1 MISALLVTFV
11 LFGQSNKTVQ
21 VNYTSTAPRIDG
33 IIEDIWQQAD
43 SAYDF
48 VQYEPY
54 EKEPP
59 TENTAIYLLQDD
71 ENLYVAFRCY
81 AEKNPPFA
89 CYTKDEDY
97 VRVSIDPF
105 GSNTTGYYFLVFASQ
120 LAWDGWVLDDGRVW
134 DDSWEG
140 IWYRAAK
147 LFDDRWEVEIKIP
160 FKSIRY
166 KKGLNEWGI
175 QFLRYTCANRETDY
189 WTEITHAQGEH
200 VSEWGTLTGIDPKAT
215 GYYFELYPETYVR
228 VDRNWYDTIPERSDT
243 IDIKPSVSLNAKW
256 DITPQTT
263 INATVYPDF
272 AQIESDPFTLNLGRY
287 PTYLSERRPFFIE
300 GRDIFHMSSFGDN
313 GFFQQL
319 ELFYSRRVGKSL
331 NGDAIPIITGMKLTH
346 NSETWNIGALGAYTD
361 DGQYYNHA
369 TGDSLLEPSRGF
381 GVFRIKN
388 RFMETSDIGLLF
400 SGTRVNADTFNYAV
414 GLDGVYRK
422 GSHQFV
428 VQGASSNKDSKQG
441 WAFTSGYYG
450 MLGNMRTMLSAA
462 VFEDS
467 FDVSD
472 IGYVPWAGLKRIR
485 AIAGPYL
492 TFPKGFLREIAVTPG
507 LALNQEPGT
516 DDWSSAGFIEIIP
529 QFRNRMGSYFSA
541 TYGKAHETNWYGEPI
556 SYTARS
562 FNVSLW
568 GPLFMQHVELG
579 CWYGYEYNYARGFA
593 AYRGSNWCSFNY
605 SIIPSLSAGF
615 NVNQWIEWDTTNTL
629 IQMTSLFRPNVM
641 IRFNAYMTFR
651 MTVEFVMTTPQTD
664 FGETELAT
672 VRTGAL
678 FTWNFKPKSW
688 LYIALNDYQAQGDD
702 GALEPQYTIAAI
714 KAKYLFYF

>member
-1 MISALLVTFV
+1 MMSALLITFM
-11 LFGQSNKTVQ
+11 LIGQSEKTVS

-33 IIEDIWQQAD
+33 VIEDIWQQAD

-54 EKEPP
+54 ETEPP
-59 TENTAIYLLQDD
+59 NEKTAVYVLQDD

-97 VRVSIDPF
+97 VRVSFDPF

-175 QFLRYTCANRETDY
+175 QFLRYTCANRETDF
-189 WTEITHAQGEH
+189 WTSITHSQGEH
-200 VSEWGTLTGIDPKAT
+200 VSEWGTLTNIDPRAT
-215 GYYFELYPETYVR
+215 GYYFELYPEAYVR
-228 VDRNWYDTIPERSDT
+228 IDRNWYDTEPERSDT
-243 IDIKPSVSLNAKW
+243 IETKPSLSLNAKW

-263 INATVYPDF
+263 FNATVYPDF

-300 GRDIFHMSSFGDN
+300 GRDIFRMSSFGDM
-313 GFFQQL
+313 GFFQPL
-319 ELFYSRRVGKSL
+319 ELFYSRRIGKSL

-361 DGQYYNHA
+361 DGQYYNYA
-369 TGDSLLEPSRGF
+369 VGDTVLEPNRGF
-381 GVFRIKN
+381 GIFRIKN
-388 RFMETSDIGLLF
+388 RIMETSEIGLLF

-414 GLDGVYRK
+414 GVDAVYRN
-422 GSHQFV
+422 GVHQFIA
-428 VQGASSNKDSKQG
+428 QGARSDKDNKQG

-450 MLGNMRTMLSAA
+450 MLGNIRTMLSAA

-472 IGYVPWAGLKRIR
+472 VGFVPWAGLKRLR

-492 TFPKGFLREIAVTPG
+492 TFPKGFLQDITITPG
-507 LALNQEPGT
+507 LALNEEPGT
-516 DDWSSAGFIEIIP
+516 DDWSTAGFIEIIP
-529 QFRNRMGSYFSA
+529 HFRNRMGSYISA
-541 TYGKAHETNWYGEPI
+541 TYGKAHETSWDGEPI
-556 SYTARS
+556 EYTARS
-562 FNVSLW
+562 FNINIW
-568 GPLFMQHVELG
+568 GPLFSQHVELG
-579 CWYGYEYNYARGFA
+579 CWYGYEYNYARDFA
-593 AYRGSNWCSFNY
+593 AYRGGNWCSFNY
-605 SIIPSLSAGF
+605 SIIPPLSVGF
-615 NVNQWIEWDTTNTL
+615 NANLWPEWDTTNTL
-629 IQMTSLFRPNVM
+629 IQMTSLFRPNIT

-651 MTVEFVMTTPQTD
+651 MTTEFVMLTPGSEFDETD
-664 FGETELAT
+664 LYTI
-672 VRTGAL
+672 RTGAL
-678 FTWNFKPKSW
+678 FSWNFKPKSW
-688 LYIALNDYQAQGDD
+688 LYIAINDYHARGEDNT
-702 GALEPQYTIAAI
+702 LEPQYTIAAV
-714 KAKYLFYF
+714 KAKYLLYF

>member
-1 MISALLVTFV
+1 MISTLLITFV
-11 LFGQSNKTVQ
+11 LIGQPDKTVN
-21 VNYTSTAPRIDG
+21 VTFTSIAPRIDG
-33 IIEDIWQQAD
+33 VIEDIWQQAD

-48 VQYEPY
+48 IQYEPY
-54 EKEPP
+54 ETEPP
-59 TENTAIYLLQDD
+59 TENTAVYVLQDD

-97 VRVSIDPF
+97 VRVSIDPL

-140 IWYRAAK
+140 IWYRAAA
-147 LFDDRWEVEIKIP
+147 LYDDRWEVEIKIP

-166 KKGLNEWGI
+166 KKGLNPWGI
-175 QFLRYTCANRETDY
+175 QFLRYICVNRETDF

-200 VSEWGTLTGIDPKAT
+200 VSEWGTLSGIDPRAT

-228 VDRNWYDTIPERSDT
+228 VDRNWYDAEPERVDT
-243 IDIKPSVSLNAKW
+243 IDAKPSMSMNAKW

-263 INATVYPDF
+263 FNATVYPDF

-300 GRDIFHMSSFGDN
+300 GRDIFRLSSFGDM

-319 ELFYSRRVGKSL
+319 ELFYSRRIGKSL

-361 DGQYYNHA
+361 DGLYYDHTA
-369 TGDSLLEPSRGF
+369 GDSVVEPTRGF

-388 RFMETSDIGLLF
+388 RIMETSDIGLLF
-400 SGTRVNADTFNYAV
+400 SGTRVNADTFNYAI
-414 GLDGVYRK
+414 GLDGVYRN
-422 GSHQFV
+422 GTHQV
-428 VQGASSNKDSKQG
+428 IIQGARSDKDTKEG

-450 MLGNMRTMLSAA
+450 MLGNIRTMLSAS

-467 FDVSD
+467 FVE
-472 IGYVPWAGLKRIR
+472 VM
-485 AIAGPYL
+485 
-492 TFPKGFLREIAVTPG
+492 
-507 LALNQEPGT
+507 
-516 DDWSSAGFIEIIP
+516 P

-541 TYGKAHETNWYGEPI
+541 TYGKAYEINMLGEQI
-556 SYTARS
+556 GYTSRS
-562 FNVSLW
+562 VNLSVW
-568 GPLFMQHVELG
+568 GPLFAQHVEFG
-579 CWYGYEYNYARGFA
+579 CWYGYENNYWRNFV
-593 AYRGSNWCSFNY
+593 AYQGSNWASFNY
-605 SIIPSLSAGF
+605 SIIPSLSVGF
-615 NVNQWIEWDTTNTL
+615 NANLWVEWDTANTIIEL
-629 IQMTSLFRPNVM
+629 TSLFRPNIM

-651 MTVEFVMTTPQTD
+651 MTTEFVMLTPETVFDQ
-664 FGETELAT
+664 TELAT

-688 LYIALNDYQAQGDD
+688 LYIALNDYHAQDASGTIV
-702 GALEPQYTIAAI
+702 PQYTIAAI